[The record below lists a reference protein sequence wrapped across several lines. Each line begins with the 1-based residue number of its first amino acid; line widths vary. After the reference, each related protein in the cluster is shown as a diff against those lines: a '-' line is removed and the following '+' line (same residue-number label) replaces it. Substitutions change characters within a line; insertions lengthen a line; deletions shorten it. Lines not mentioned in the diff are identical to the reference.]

1 MLSAVPVG
9 DVPVC
14 DVDLYDAAIN
24 ADPYDAYRAIR
35 DAGPV
40 VWLPATGVWAMGRY
54 GDVRAA
60 LRDHG
65 LFSSASGP
73 AVNETVN
80 QTAGLLASCLISD
93 PPQHETFRKVI
104 APPLRPGAM
113 RALESLMADEAVALV
128 EGVLNRRSFDGVTD
142 FAQALPLTVVR
153 SLVGLPAIG
162 QENMLRW
169 GTASFESFG
178 PDSPRTRGAID
189 EMGQVGEFIFA
200 PDLAERCDPHGWA
213 AGVFDAA
220 ARGDIT
226 KMQGPSLLLDY
237 INPSLDTTI
246 GAISHLLRLLADN
259 PDQWDLLRADPAL
272 IPHAINETLRVESPV
287 RGFSRVATADHR
299 IDEVALPRG
308 ARVLMLFG
316 SANRDERKWTDPE
329 RFDITR
335 KPSDH
340 LGFGFGIHSC
350 VGMNLARLEMRC
362 LLEAMIPRVAR
373 IDVETVTMSGNQVL
387 RVIESMSATFTP
399 AT

>member
-1 MLSAVPVG
+1 
-9 DVPVC
+9 
-14 DVDLYDAAIN
+14 
-24 ADPYDAYRAIR
+24 
-35 DAGPV
+35 
-40 VWLPATGVWAMGRY
+40 
-54 GDVRAA
+54 
-60 LRDHG
+60 
-65 LFSSASGP
+65 
-73 AVNETVN
+73 
-80 QTAGLLASCLISD
+80 
-93 PPQHETFRKVI
+93 
-104 APPLRPGAM
+104 
-113 RALESLMADEAVALV
+113 
-128 EGVLNRRSFDGVTD
+128 
-142 FAQALPLTVVR
+142 
-153 SLVGLPAIG
+153 
-162 QENMLRW
+162 
-169 GTASFESFG
+169 
-178 PDSPRTRGAID
+178 
-189 EMGQVGEFIFA
+189 
-200 PDLAERCDPHGWA
+200 
-213 AGVFDAA
+213 VFDAA

-226 KMQGPSLLLDY
+226 EMQGPSLLLDY

-287 RGFSRVATADHR
+287 RGFTRVATADHR

-316 SANRDERKWTDPE
+316 SANRDERKWIDPE

-387 RVIESMSATFTP
+387 RVIESMSVTFTP

>member
-14 DVDLYDAAIN
+14 AVDLYDAAIN

-40 VWLPATGVWAMGRY
+40 VWLPTTGVWAMGRY

-128 EGVLNRRSFDGVTD
+128 EGVLGRRSFDGVTD

-153 SLVGLPAIG
+153 SLVGLPASG
-162 QENMLRW
+162 QENMLRLHQPEP
-169 GTASFESFG
+169 GHHHRRNQPPAASLGRQPRPVG
-178 PDSPRTRGAID
+178 PA
-189 EMGQVGEFIFA
+189 
-200 PDLAERCDPHGWA
+200 
-213 AGVFDAA
+213 
-220 ARGDIT
+220 
-226 KMQGPSLLLDY
+226 QG
-237 INPSLDTTI
+237 
-246 GAISHLLRLLADN
+246 
-259 PDQWDLLRADPAL
+259 
-272 IPHAINETLRVESPV
+272 
-287 RGFSRVATADHR
+287 
-299 IDEVALPRG
+299 
-308 ARVLMLFG
+308 
-316 SANRDERKWTDPE
+316 
-329 RFDITR
+329 
-335 KPSDH
+335 
-340 LGFGFGIHSC
+340 
-350 VGMNLARLEMRC
+350 
-362 LLEAMIPRVAR
+362 
-373 IDVETVTMSGNQVL
+373 
-387 RVIESMSATFTP
+387 
-399 AT
+399 